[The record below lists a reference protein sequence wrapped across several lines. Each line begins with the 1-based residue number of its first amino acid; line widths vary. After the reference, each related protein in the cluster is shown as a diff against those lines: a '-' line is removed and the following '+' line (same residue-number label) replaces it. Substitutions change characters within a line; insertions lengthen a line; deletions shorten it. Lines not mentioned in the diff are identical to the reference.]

1 MKPGKLAD
9 YLAFHLVYSDTDDV
23 KQKNKNHETST
34 EQIFP
39 WTENKE
45 VFRFSS
51 SVSKTKFW
59 PIISSLSF
67 N

>member
-9 YLAFHLVYSDTDDV
+9 YLAFTLYTDTDDV
-23 KQKNKNHETST
+23 KQKHKNQ
-34 EQIFP
+34 QIFP

-45 VFRFSS
+45 VFCFPSS
-51 SVSKTKFW
+51 ESKTKFW